1 MKMQRWLEL
10 MQLILTDMREESKNC
25 GVLEFV
31 TSPVQVM
38 PLEPSLFFGHG
49 GWAVSFVRKQTVI
62 WKRKLMRWKRLFLLL
77 PEWADRYNYFVELGE
92 SLPAMPVAFQVPENR
107 IACSSMLYFYVCHI
121 QDLCYIF
128 ASANAAI
135 PAGLAAMLFN
145 LCDGVPRKDI
155 RDNMPYLLATLKELG
170 LIDNLTLSRRVALLT
185 MVEKITNS

>member
-1 MKMQRWLEL
+1 MKEKIDALKE
-10 MQLILTDMREESKNC
+10 T
-25 GVLEFV
+25 
-31 TSPVQVM
+31 
-38 PLEPSLFFGHG
+38 
-49 GWAVSFVRKQTVI
+49 
-62 WKRKLMRWKRLFLLL
+62 FLLL
-77 PEWADRYNYFVELGE
+77 PEWADCYNYFVELGE